1 MPAVVM
7 RSWLQSSDAAIAC
20 LQDEC
25 CLSYFKPLAPQ
36 KGSTNSR
43 FGGRLLNE

>member
-1 MPAVVM
+1 MPPVVR
-7 RSWLQSSDAAIAC
+7 RSWLQSSDLDIAC

-25 CLSYFKPLAPQ
+25 CLSYFKPLAAQ

-43 FGGRLLNE
+43 SGGRLL